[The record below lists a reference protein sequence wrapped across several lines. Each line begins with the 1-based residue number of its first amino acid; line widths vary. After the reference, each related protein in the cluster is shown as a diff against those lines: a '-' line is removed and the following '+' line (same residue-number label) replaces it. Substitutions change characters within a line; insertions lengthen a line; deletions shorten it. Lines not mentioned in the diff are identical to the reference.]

1 MPSIILRNLKKRVSH
16 MFMTHPLFVGIIQI
30 LPQHPENPKDTILF
44 SYILGL
50 PIVILHERFKGGRNL
65 HKTLVI

>member
-1 MPSIILRNLKKRVSH
+1 
-16 MFMTHPLFVGIIQI
+16 MTHPLFVGIIQI